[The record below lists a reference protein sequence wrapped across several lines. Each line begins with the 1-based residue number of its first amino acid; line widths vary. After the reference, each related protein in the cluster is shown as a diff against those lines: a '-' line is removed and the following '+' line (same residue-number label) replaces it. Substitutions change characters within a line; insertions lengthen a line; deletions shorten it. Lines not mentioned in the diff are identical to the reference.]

1 MSIHYP
7 KKESY
12 NVEDLRRIVEHL
24 RSEEG
29 CPWDREQTH
38 ESIRQD
44 LLEETYEAA
53 EAIDLQDTELLK
65 EELGDVLLQVVFHSR
80 MEEEKGSFDFDAV
93 CDGICRK
100 LITRHPHVFADVNV
114 ENTDE
119 VLTNWEKI
127 KQESKG
133 QSSQSEA
140 VKSVPKTFPA
150 LMRAQKVQKR
160 AGKAGF
166 DYPDAIWCMDDLEDS
181 LDQLQVAMHEED
193 KAACEKELGNTLFS
207 LVNVA
212 RKLDLNA
219 EQALTKAT
227 ERYIRRFEQVE
238 KLAKQQGIKL
248 DPDMTGEL
256 MDLWSEAKE
265 LDERDTDSED

>member
-1 MSIHYP
+1 MSIQYP

-12 NVEDLRRIVEHL
+12 NVEDLQRIVEHL

-38 ESIRQD
+38 QSIRQD

-65 EELGDVLLQVVFHSR
+65 EELGDVLLQVVFHAR
-80 MEEEKGSFDFDAV
+80 MEEEQGSFDFNAV

-100 LITRHPHVFADVNV
+100 LITRHPHVFADITV

-133 QSSQSEA
+133 QSSQTEA

-181 LDQLQVAMHEED
+181 LDMLQEAMDEED
-193 KAACEKELGNTLFS
+193 KAACEKELGNVLFS

-238 KLAKQQGIKL
+238 KLAEQKGIKL
-248 DPDMTGEL
+248 DPDMCGEL
-256 MDLWSEAKE
+256 MDLWCEAKE
-265 LDERDTDSED
+265 LDERNTDSET

>member
-1 MSIHYP
+1 MSIQYP

-12 NVEDLRRIVEHL
+12 DVEDLQRIVELL

-38 ESIRQD
+38 QSIRQD

-53 EAIDLQDTELLK
+53 EAIDLQDSELLK

-80 MEEEKGSFDFDAV
+80 MEEEVGSFNFDAV

-100 LITRHPHVFADVNV
+100 LIFRHPHVFADVAV
-114 ENTDE
+114 ESSDE
-119 VLTNWEKI
+119 VLVNWEKI

-133 QSSQSEA
+133 QSTQAEA

-166 DYPDAIWCMDDLEDS
+166 DYPDSLWAMDDVEDA
-181 LDQLQVAMHEED
+181 LDQLQAAMDEED
-193 KAACEKELGNTLFS
+193 SSACEKELGDVLFS
-207 LVNVA
+207 LVHVA
-212 RKLDLNA
+212 RKLNLNA
-219 EQALTKAT
+219 EQALSKAT

-238 KLAKQQGIKL
+238 HLARERGITM
-248 DPDMTGEL
+248 DPDLTGDL
-256 MDLWSEAKE
+256 MDLWTEAKE
-265 LDERDTDSED
+265 LDDHGTSSDS

>member
-1 MSIHYP
+1 MSIQYP

-12 NVEDLRRIVEHL
+12 NVEDLQRIVEHL

-38 ESIRQD
+38 QSIRQD

-80 MEEEKGSFDFDAV
+80 MEEEVGSFNFDAV

-100 LITRHPHVFADVNV
+100 LISRHPHVFADAAV
-114 ENTDE
+114 TSSDE
-119 VLTNWEKI
+119 VLVNWEKI

-133 QSSQSEA
+133 QSTQAEA

-166 DYPDAIWCMDDLEDS
+166 DYPDALWAMDDVEDS
-181 LDQLQVAMHEED
+181 LDQLQAAMDEED
-193 KAACEKELGNTLFS
+193 TAACEKELGDVLFS

-219 EQALTKAT
+219 EQTLTKAI

-238 KLAKQQGIKL
+238 QLAKERGITM
-248 DPDMTGEL
+248 DPDLTGEL
-256 MDLWSEAKE
+256 MDLWNDAKDLE
-265 LDERDTDSED
+265 NHGTDSEN

>member
-12 NVEDLRRIVEHL
+12 DVEDLRRIVEHL
-24 RSEEG
+24 RSEDG

-38 ESIRQD
+38 TSIRQD

-53 EAIDLQDTELLK
+53 EAIDLGDRDLLK
-65 EELGDVLLQVVFHSR
+65 EELGDVLLQVMLHSR
-80 MEEEKGSFDFDAV
+80 MEEEVDSFSFDDV

-100 LITRHPHVFADVNV
+100 LLIRHPHVFADVTADTT
-114 ENTDE
+114 EE

-133 QSSQSEA
+133 QTTQAEA

-166 DYPDAIWCMDDLEDS
+166 DYPDTVWAMDDVEDS
-181 LDQLQVAMHEED
+181 LDQLQDAMED
-193 KAACEKELGNTLFS
+193 NDSDACEKELGNALFS

-212 RKLDLNA
+212 RKLGLNG

-227 ERYIRRFEQVE
+227 ERYICRFEQVE
-238 KLAKQQGIKL
+238 QLALERGIRL

-256 MDLWSEAKE
+256 MDLWAEAKE
-265 LDERDTDSED
+265 KEAKD

>member
-12 NVEDLRRIVEHL
+12 NVEDLRLIVEHL
-24 RSEEG
+24 RSEDG
-29 CPWDREQTH
+29 CPWDREQDH
-38 ESIRQD
+38 ASIRQD
-44 LLEETYEAA
+44 LLEECYEAA

-80 MEEEKGSFDFDAV
+80 MEEEVGGFNFDEV

-100 LITRHPHVFADVNV
+100 LLTRHPHVFADIKA
-114 ENTDE
+114 ETTED

-133 QSSQSEA
+133 QSTQAEA

-160 AGKAGF
+160 AAKAGF
-166 DYPDAIWCMDDLEDS
+166 DYPDAIWAMDDVEDS
-181 LDQLQVAMHEED
+181 LDQLQEAMEENNT
-193 KAACEKELGNTLFS
+193 AACEKELGNVLFS

-212 RKLDLNA
+212 RKLGLNS
-219 EQALTKAT
+219 EQALTKAV
-227 ERYIRRFEQVE
+227 EQYICRFEQVE
-238 KLAKQQGIKL
+238 KLALERGIKL
-248 DPDMTGEL
+248 DPDMQSDL
-256 MDLWSEAKE
+256 MDLWIEAKE
-265 LDERDTDSED
+265 HKTDK

>member
-65 EELGDVLLQVVFHSR
+65 EELGDILLQVVFHSR

-100 LITRHPHVFADVNV
+100 LITRHPHVFADVSV

-181 LDQLQVAMHEED
+181 LDQLQEAMDEED

>member
-12 NVEDLRRIVEHL
+12 NLEDLRRIVEHL

-29 CPWDREQTH
+29 CPWDREQDHT
-38 ESIRQD
+38 SIRQD
-44 LLEETYEAA
+44 LLEECYEAA

-65 EELGDVLLQVVFHSR
+65 EELGDVLLQVVFHAR
-80 MEEEKGSFDFDAV
+80 MEEEAGSFNFDDV
-93 CDGICRK
+93 CDGISRK
-100 LITRHPHVFADVNV
+100 LLTRHPHVFADVTADT
-114 ENTDE
+114 TDE

-133 QSSQSEA
+133 QTTQAEA
-140 VKSVPKTFPA
+140 VKSVPKTFPG

-166 DYPDAIWCMDDLEDS
+166 DYPDAIWAMDDMEDS
-181 LDQLQVAMHEED
+181 LDQLQEAMED
-193 KAACEKELGNTLFS
+193 NDSTACEKELGDVLFS

-212 RKLDLNA
+212 RKLGLNA

-227 ERYIRRFEQVE
+227 ERYICRFEQVE
-238 KLAKQQGIKL
+238 QLALSRGIKL

-256 MDLWSEAKE
+256 MDLWTEAKE
-265 LDERDTDSED
+265 SEDSKE

>member
-7 KKESY
+7 KKASY
-12 NVEDLRRIVEHL
+12 NVEDLRLIVEHL
-24 RSEEG
+24 RSEDG
-29 CPWDREQTH
+29 CPWDREQDH
-38 ESIRQD
+38 ASIRQD
-44 LLEETYEAA
+44 LLEECYEAA

-80 MEEEKGSFDFDAV
+80 MEEEVGSFNFDEV

-100 LITRHPHVFADVNV
+100 LLTRHPHVFADIKADTT
-114 ENTDE
+114 EA

-133 QSSQSEA
+133 QSTQAEA

-160 AGKAGF
+160 AAKAGF
-166 DYPDAIWCMDDLEDS
+166 DYPDAIWAMDDVEDS
-181 LDQLQVAMHEED
+181 LDQFQEAMEEND
-193 KAACEKELGNTLFS
+193 TAACEKELGNVLFS

-212 RKLDLNA
+212 RKLGLNS
-219 EQALTKAT
+219 EQALTKAV
-227 ERYIRRFEQVE
+227 EQYICRFEQVE
-238 KLAKQQGIKL
+238 KLALERGIKL
-248 DPDMTGEL
+248 DPDMQSDL
-256 MDLWSEAKE
+256 MDLWMEAKE
-265 LDERDTDSED
+265 QKTDK

>member
-7 KKESY
+7 EKESY
-12 NVEDLRRIVEHL
+12 NVEDLLRIVEHL

-29 CPWDREQTH
+29 CPWDRVQTH
-38 ESIRQD
+38 ESILQD

-53 EAIDLQDTELLK
+53 EAIDLQDKDLLK

-80 MEEEKGSFDFDAV
+80 MEEEQGSFDFQQV

-100 LITRHPHVFADVNV
+100 LLTRHPHVFASVKADT
-114 ENTDE
+114 TDE
-119 VLTNWEKI
+119 VLKNWEQI

-133 QSSQSEA
+133 QTTQAEA

-166 DYPDAIWCMDDLEDS
+166 DYPDPLWAMDDVEAS
-181 LDQLQVAMHEED
+181 LDQLQEAMDEENTAD
-193 KAACEKELGNTLFS
+193 CEKELGNLLFS

-238 KLAKQQGIKL
+238 KLARQQGIKL
-248 DPDMTGEL
+248 DPEMTGEL
-256 MDLWSEAKE
+256 MELWSEAK
-265 LDERDTDSED
+265 DSEQEPDGEK

>member
-7 KKESY
+7 RKESY

-24 RSEEG
+24 RSEDG

-53 EAIDLQDTELLK
+53 EAIDLNDKELLK
-65 EELGDVLLQVVFHSR
+65 EELGDVLLQVVFHAR
-80 MEEEKGSFDFDAV
+80 MEEEEGGFDLDAV
-93 CDGICRK
+93 ADGICRK
-100 LITRHPHVFADVNV
+100 LITRHPHVFADISV
-114 ENTDE
+114 EGTDE
-119 VLTNWEKI
+119 VLVNWEKI

-133 QSSQSEA
+133 QTTQAEA

-166 DYPDAIWCMDDLEDS
+166 DYPDAVWCMDDLEDA
-181 LDQLQVAMHEED
+181 LDNLHLSMEEED
-193 KAACEKELGNTLFS
+193 KAACEKELGNVLFS

-212 RKLDLNA
+212 RKLELNA

-238 KLAKQQGIKL
+238 KLAVERGIKL
-248 DPDMTGEL
+248 DPDMTGVL
-256 MDLWSEAKE
+256 MDLWNDAKE
-265 LDERDTDSED
+265 RDDHEPDSEN